1 MGKNTT
7 NLFLVRV
14 SQVSLA
20 SFVTAG
26 DGKLGTSTV
35 STGMSGFGNVG
46 DLSFTSQL
54 CTRIKMDGCKISFL
68 LGRSLFRGYVKL
80 WGGYIQIHC

>member
-1 MGKNTT
+1 MGKKTT

-26 DGKLGTSTV
+26 DGKLGTVSTV

-46 DLSFTSQL
+46 DLSFTSQF
-54 CTRIKMDGCKISFL
+54 CTPL
-68 LGRSLFRGYVKL
+68 KL
-80 WGGYIQIHC
+80 